1 MKRHEKYF
9 TGLTL
14 EGDEL
19 FFFLSLIEGDHVGR
33 DNTCK
38 TALELKTTFVDKAP
52 LLHLSDLIK
61 TLKIDMIFLSRD
73 KGTEKELL
81 GCARLLYQAKMYKRL
96 LLDVIHYSHG
106 ASDEGQWVKENFEDP
121 SFPMIPMRIQKAM
134 TKGKNIAGVLLAP
147 MASDRYTRVIDH
159 VFSLKRGDDS
169 VFGRLLREGF
179 DSDEFK
185 RSVVVLPYYSDYKNA
200 CLSAGLQGSVES
212 LCDSILNKSNELIK
226 EHDVKEQVFAV

>member
-106 ASDEGQWVKENFEDP
+106 ASDEGQWVKENLGPDTPIHF
-121 SFPMIPMRIQKAM
+121 SRFHPMYKLTDLSPTPLSSLIRAQ
-134 TKGKNIAGVLLAP
+134 NIAKQTG
-147 MASDRYTRVIDH
+147 
-159 VFSLKRGDDS
+159 
-169 VFGRLLREGF
+169 LRFIYIGNV
-179 DSDEFK
+179 SK
-185 RSVVVLPYYSDYKNA
+185 
-200 CLSAGLQGSVES
+200 
-212 LCDSILNKSNELIK
+212 SIGENTHCPFCRKLLIK
-226 EHDVKEQVFAV
+226 RIGYTVLENHIQEGKCSFCGKAIAGIWN